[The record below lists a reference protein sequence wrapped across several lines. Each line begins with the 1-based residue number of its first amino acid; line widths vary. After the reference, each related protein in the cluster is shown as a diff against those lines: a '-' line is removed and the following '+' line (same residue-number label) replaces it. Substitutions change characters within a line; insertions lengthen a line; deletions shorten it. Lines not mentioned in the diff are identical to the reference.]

1 MDPREMVATG
11 FYDVVS
17 QFVNTLAASY
27 PTRFSATDLWPK
39 ERKVELYIKFV
50 TEYSHL
56 FPLAKTHDLRIF
68 EDEKLREYKDLLDAT
83 SEPIFWQYA
92 DHLVRFGNIGELYQ
106 TIPTNV
112 MSLIGSSIGTIK
124 SQLEAG
130 TLDPKYMNPMQ
141 IGQELMSKI
150 NPDDLA
156 SMMRHISTNQD
167 QMLEMMQSAM
177 SLMEK

>member
-17 QFVNTLAASY
+17 QFVTTLSESY
-27 PTRFSATDLWPK
+27 PTRFSKTDLWPK
-39 ERKVELYIKFV
+39 ERKIEMYALFV
-50 TEYSHL
+50 KDYGHL
-56 FPLAKTHDLRIF
+56 FPLAKAHDVRVF
-68 EDEKLREYKDLLDAT
+68 DDEKLSPYKDLLDAN
-83 SEPIFWQYA
+83 SEAIFWQYS

-141 IGQELMSKI
+141 IGQELMAKI
-150 NPDDLA
+150 SPEDLS

-177 SLMEK
+177 SLMDK